1 MTYTRSMTN
10 DKTSY
15 VRFVWWLHSY
25 NQLSSIYW
33 WWWEE
38 QVSSNFFLS
47 LFLVY
52 MCAPD
57 ANKLIDKH
65 RERERHQTHFII
77 ICRSLMWAHMLTCWY
92 LCFEKP
98 VPKSSILMS
107 CVCVCVRMSA
117 WMRTSSINMTT
128 YTLKRF
134 MPFRLIT
141 WSSLRDMIRVY
152 SLWCV
157 DRYCRVR

>member
-1 MTYTRSMTN
+1 MLYLFDDFTPIINYHRYIDDVDDDGEKN
-10 DKTSY
+10 
-15 VRFVWWLHSY
+15 RCRR
-25 NQLSSIYW
+25 I
-33 WWWEE
+33 
-38 QVSSNFFLS
+38 FFS
-47 LFLVY
+47 LFSLY
-52 MCAPD
+52 AHPIQT
-57 ANKLIDKH
+57 NWSTNI
-65 RERERHQTHFII
+65 ERERHQTHFII

-107 CVCVCVRMSA
+107 CVYMST